1 MNHQSKEEKRTAGR
15 VNFKFS
21 KELLSR
27 MSSDFGIQTDPLH
40 NVKSLGLLTFE
51 KYSMNRLCS
60 LPPSHLNH
68 RFHRPGHRACSSSEA
83 LLSVDFE
90 SYSHRLF

>member
-60 LPPSHLNH
+60 IPPSHLN
-68 RFHRPGHRACSSSEA
+68 P
-83 LLSVDFE
+83 VQPT
-90 SYSHRLF
+90 